1 MTNDEENYEEAI
13 KAVNTAFGGGHIPTS
28 LKAIFEDDASKNLNK
43 QVSFMY
49 QQGGLFNNLL
59 RNISIGR

>member
-49 QQGGLFNNLL
+49 
-59 RNISIGR
+59 